1 MIIFCL
7 AALPACH
14 AFHMNESVVVSY
26 VAHPISNA
34 CTLFYIRLP
43 RAAPIRSCNT
53 PGAAQFP
60 GKTTLKLSEKSG

>member
-34 CTLFYIRLP
+34 CTLLH
-43 RAAPIRSCNT
+43 
-53 PGAAQFP
+53 
-60 GKTTLKLSEKSG
+60 KTSKSSSDSEL